1 MKQSRLFKKMSAE
14 KLIGFEIKK
23 IVPKKFTGNN
33 NKETLYK
40 IVLYIKKKKKK
51 KKKSLSSFKASV
63 PLFIIPEKL
72 QKISV
77 FLMFSGVTERQKWP
91 EKSLN
96 RDKSTTSS
104 TILTNKR

>member
-1 MKQSRLFKKMSAE
+1 M
-14 KLIGFEIKK
+14 
-23 IVPKKFTGNN
+23 
-33 NKETLYK
+33 
-40 IVLYIKKKKKK
+40 VLRS
-51 KKKSLSSFKASV
+51 KKSLQKIQWQQQQRDTLQNCSEYQKKQNKKNKKKLCSFKASV

-104 TILTNKR
+104 TILTNER